1 MAFNQPITELTTA
14 ATDAAMGVLGIAL
27 VLRLRAVNT
36 SAAWSRTVW
45 TWVFL
50 LLVVASGL
58 GAVAHGVALPAPVR
72 AVLWHPLYLS
82 LGLSIALF
90 MVGAVAD
97 GRGENASRALL
108 PWAIGTGVAFFALS
122 QLLGGAFLIFV
133 VYETVAM
140 VVALGIYVSLAARRH
155 LPGAWLVSAGI
166 ALTLVAAAVQASSL
180 RVDVLIPLDHN
191 GLFHLVQMVA
201 TVVVA
206 RGVGRLLVAEA

>member
-14 ATDAAMGVLGIAL
+14 GTDAAMGVLCVGL

-36 SAAWSRTVW
+36 SATWSRMVW

-58 GAVAHGVALPAPVR
+58 GAVAHGLALPAPVR
-72 AVLWHPLYLS
+72 SALWHPLYLS

-90 MVGAVAD
+90 MVAAVAD

-108 PWAIGTGVAFFALS
+108 PWAIGAGVAFFALS
-122 QLLGGAFLIFV
+122 RLLGGAFLIFV
-133 VYETVAM
+133 VYEAVAM
-140 VVALGIYVSLAARRH
+140 VVALGIYATLAARRH
-155 LPGAWLVSAGI
+155 VPGAWIVSAGI
-166 ALTLVAAAVQASSL
+166 ALTLVAAAVQSSSL
-180 RVDVLIPLDHN
+180 RLTLLVPLDHN

-206 RGVGRLLVAEA
+206 RGVGRLLVARP